1 MTVGELLSQYV
12 GDIPQCIADGEVLR
26 LTHNENLTAICITAK
41 FTELIN
47 SGSVIAFEDS
57 GARALSIEHLRLE
70 CRYTPDMLDVSHY
83 MQLIERLKR
92 EIAVVNGFLD
102 GSEALLTESTLTITL
117 KNGGRDIL
125 ERANFRAALSA
136 LIRSEF
142 SRNIE
147 IELTGDT
154 DYDEERHR
162 EHIRQIEAA
171 LPRAA
176 APPPPVVEEKTGEDE
191 VTIVDYRYV
200 PQLSPSCEL
209 ISGKPIKDKPLSLRE
224 AIDGVIEG
232 DAGNYVLWGE
242 IFSMDEIR
250 ETRNDNMIFTLYV
263 TDFTGSVVLKA
274 FVPKKKKEEIAKFQK
289 LKKGVSV
296 IFSGKLEWSTYDKD
310 YTMLARNIMITK
322 REGKKDTA
330 EKKRVELHMHTNMS
344 ANDALTPANVLVN
357 TAYSWGHTAIAVTD
371 HGVAQAFPDA
381 MSAVDG
387 IRKKGG
393 DFKVIFGCEAY
404 YIDDV
409 KEIRVASR
417 FDERGIN
424 DEMIVFDVET
434 TGLNPRTDRL
444 TEIGAVKIR
453 NMQVIDS
460 FGTMVNPAK
469 HIPMKITEITGITN
483 EMVANAPSEQ
493 DALSL
498 FLDFCGENPIL
509 IAHNAD
515 FDISFINAAAK
526 RGGRELEYTEVDTL
540 VMCRAMLPELN
551 KHSLGVVAKAL
562 KMGSFNHHRA
572 TDDANMLAKIF
583 LQLLDRASK
592 ENEVSVIGELN
603 TKLSKIDVKK
613 LSYYHMIILVRNNT
627 GLKNLYRL
635 ISRSHLDYYYRRPL
649 IPKSLL
655 TKHREGLIIGSACE
669 AGELFRAVVN
679 DKPESELKKIAS
691 FYDYLEIQPIMNN
704 GYMLREGMAADIEEL
719 KSFNRKIVALGE
731 KLGKP
736 VCATCDVHFMN
747 KEDSIFREILMT
759 GMKFSDASQ
768 QAPLYLRTTD
778 EMLEEF
784 AYLGEEKAM
793 EVVVDN
799 TNAIADMIEPL
810 RPFPNGTFTP
820 SMDGAEEEL
829 TRITHERAKSIY
841 GDPLPEIVEKRLDK
855 ELNAIIKYGFSVLY
869 MIAQK
874 LVSYS
879 EKNGYLVGSRGSVGS
894 SFVASMSGISE
905 VNPLMPHYVCPSCRY
920 SEFIEDGSVGS
931 GYDLPPKDCPNC
943 KTAMTREGHDIPF
956 ETFLGFKGDKAP
968 DIDLNFSGEFQSGAH
983 RYTEE
988 LFGSENVFKAGTVS
1002 TYADKTA
1009 FGFVKHYEEE
1019 KGITLNPAEEKRLS
1033 TGFQNVKRTTGQHPG
1048 GMVVIPSGYDV
1059 YDFTPVQHPADSEES
1074 GVVTTHFDFR
1084 SLHDTILKLDELGHD
1099 VPTLYKHLEDLTGI
1113 KIKDVPTTD
1122 SKVIK
1127 MMTSTEPL
1135 GLSEEDIYSKT
1146 ASLGLPEMGTSFTRQ
1161 MLIDS
1166 QPQKFSDLLQISG
1179 LSHGTDVWL
1188 GNAQELIRNKIC
1200 TISEVIGTRDSIMT
1214 YLIYKG
1220 VEPGLA
1226 FKIMENTRKGK
1237 AKSFFTPE
1245 VLEAMK
1251 NANVPQWYID
1261 SCLKIKYMFPKAHAA
1276 AYVISAIKLGWYK
1289 LYHPLEFYATTFTVK
1304 GGDFHVQSASAGKEA
1319 VRAKIEELRSMGNE
1333 RSKKEND
1340 TLESLYLINEMLM
1353 RGYSFLPIDLYKSHG
1368 TDFTVEDG
1376 KIRIPFG
1383 ALGGIGDVAAN
1394 RMYEVAQSRAFKCVD
1409 EFQSLSGVSKTII
1422 EALDSMGALGNMP
1435 KTSQMS
1441 FF

>member
-1 MTVGELLSQYV
+1 MTITELLSQYV
-12 GDIPQCIADGEVLR
+12 HNIPDSVGNGEVLC
-26 LTHNENLTAICITAK
+26 LTHTSDMKTICITAR
-41 FTELIN
+41 FTELIEA
-47 SGSVIAFEDS
+47 SSVITFEDNC
-57 GARALSIEHLRLE
+57 APALSLDRLRLE
-70 CRYTPDMLDVSHY
+70 CRYTPDMFDISHY
-83 MQLIERLKR
+83 MSLIDLLRR

-102 GSEALLTESTLTITL
+102 GSEPVFEENILTINL

-125 ERANFRAALSA
+125 DRANFCAALSA
-136 LIRSEF
+136 LIRDEF

-147 IELTGDT
+147 VVLAGDT
-154 DYDEERHR
+154 EYDEARHIA
-162 EHIRQIEAA
+162 HLRQVEAA
-171 LPRAA
+171 LPRPAEPPKAA
-176 APPPPVVEEKTGEDE
+176 EASARTDAETVL
-191 VTIVDYRYV
+191 VDYRMV

-209 ISGKPIKDKPLSLRE
+209 ISGKPIKDKPVSLRE
-224 AIDGVIEG
+224 AIEGVTEG
-232 DAGNYVLWGE
+232 DAGSYVLWGE
-242 IFSMDEIR
+242 IFDTDEIR
-250 ETRNDNMIFTLYV
+250 ETRNENLIFTFYV
-263 TDFTGSVVLKA
+263 TDFTGSVVLKS
-274 FVPKKKKEEIAKFQK
+274 FVPKKNKDDIEKFSK
-289 LKKGVSV
+289 LKKGMSV
-296 IFSGKLEWSTYDKD
+296 VFSGKLEWSSYDKD
-310 YTMLARNIMITK
+310 YTMLARNIMLTK
-322 REGKKDTA
+322 RGGRTDTA

-344 ANDALTPANVLVN
+344 ANDALTSASLLVN
-357 TAYSWGHTAIAVTD
+357 TAHSWGHSAVAITD
-371 HGVAQAFPDA
+371 HGVVQAFPEA
-381 MSAVDG
+381 MNAAEA
-387 IRKKGG
+387 IRRKGG
-393 DFKVIFGCEAY
+393 DFKAIFGCEAY
-404 YIDDV
+404 YVDDV
-409 KEIRVASR
+409 KVIKVASR
-417 FDERGIN
+417 FDGRSIS

-460 FGTMVNPAK
+460 FSTMVNPGR
-469 HIPMKITEITGITN
+469 HIPLKITELTGITN

-493 DALSL
+493 EALAE
-498 FLDFCGENPIL
+498 FLAFCGENPVL

-515 FDISFINAAAK
+515 FDISFIKAAAQ
-526 RGGRELEYTEVDTL
+526 RGGIIPEFTQVDTL
-540 VMCRAMLPELN
+540 VLCRAMLPELN
-551 KHSLGVVAKAL
+551 RHSLGVVAKAM

-572 TDDANMLAKIF
+572 MDDANMLAKIF
-583 LQLLDRASK
+583 IQLLDRASK
-592 ENEVSVIGELN
+592 ENGVELIGELN
-603 TKLSKIDVKK
+603 TKLSAIDVKK
-613 LSYYHMIILVRNNT
+613 LSYYHMIILVRNHT
-627 GLKNLYRL
+627 GLKNLYRM
-635 ISRSHLDYYYRRPL
+635 ISRSHLDFYYRRPL

-655 TKHREGLIIGSACE
+655 TAHREGLIIGSACE
-669 AGELFRAVVN
+669 AGELFRAVVA
-679 DKPESELKKIAS
+679 DKPQEELEQIAS

-704 GYMLREGMAADIEEL
+704 AYMLREGIAADIDEL
-719 KSFNRKIVALGE
+719 KGFNKKIVALGDR
-731 KLGKP
+731 LGKP
-736 VCATCDVHFMN
+736 VCATCDVHFLN
-747 KEDSIFREILMT
+747 KEDALFREILMT

-768 QAPLYLRTTD
+768 QPPLYLRTTD

-799 TNAIADMIEPL
+799 TNLIADMVEPL
-810 RPFPNGTFTP
+810 RAFPNGTFTP
-820 SMDGAEEEL
+820 AMEGADEEL
-829 TRITHERAKSIY
+829 TRITYERAKSIY

-855 ELNAIIKYGFSVLY
+855 ELTAIIKYGFSVLY
-869 MIAQK
+869 MISQK
-874 LVSYS
+874 LVAYS
-879 EKNGYLVGSRGSVGS
+879 EQNGYLVGSRGSVGS

-905 VNPLMPHYVCPSCRY
+905 VNPLMPHYVCPQCCY

-931 GYDLPPKDCPNC
+931 GYDLPSKDCPKC
-943 KTAMTREGHDIPF
+943 AAPMVREGHDIPF

-1019 KGITLNPAEEKRLS
+1019 RGITLNPAEERRLS
-1033 TGFQNVKRTTGQHPG
+1033 SGFQNVKRTTGQHPG
-1048 GMVVIPSGYDV
+1048 GMVVIPAGYEV

-1122 SKVIK
+1122 ENVIK

-1146 ASLGLPEMGTSFTRQ
+1146 ASLGLPEMGTGFTRQ
-1161 MLIDS
+1161 MLIDA
-1166 QPQKFSDLLQISG
+1166 QPKKFSDLLQISG

-1188 GNAQELIRNKIC
+1188 GNAQELIKNGIC
-1200 TISEVIGTRDSIMT
+1200 TISDVIGTRDSIMT

-1226 FKIMENTRKGK
+1226 FQIMENTRKGK

-1251 NANVPQWYID
+1251 AAKVPQWYID

-1304 GGDFHVQSASAGKEA
+1304 GGDFHVQSAAAGKEA
-1319 VRAKIEELRSMGNE
+1319 VRAKIEELRAMGNE

-1353 RGYSFLPIDLYKSHG
+1353 RGYEFLPVDLYRSHG
-1368 TDFTVEDG
+1368 TRFIVEDG

-1383 ALGGIGDVAAN
+1383 AVAGIGAVAATN
-1394 RMYEVAQSRAFKCVD
+1394 MYETAQARGFKCVD
-1409 EFQSLSGVSKTII
+1409 EFQALSSVSKTII
-1422 EALDSMGALGNMP
+1422 ETLDSMGALGDMP
-1435 KTSQMS
+1435 KTRQMS